1 MEKIRNFCIIAHI
14 DHGKSTLA
22 DRMMEL
28 TGTVEKREMKSQL
41 LDSMELEREKGIT
54 IKLTPVTMKWKDY
67 ILNLI
72 DTPGH
77 VDFSYEV
84 SRSLQAVETAI
95 LVVDATQG
103 IQAQTLA
110 NVYLAIEQDLK
121 IIPVINKVDLPAADV
136 PGVAAQIMN
145 LLGCSREEIIEVS
158 GKTGLNVEKV
168 LDAIISEGVSPTV
181 AESAFPSAGLEFLS
195 TSYTGTPAEPSLRD
209 EPVGSV
215 RNIRVKNPNQDML
228 QGKQSSAVAGKVSS
242 EVTRALIFDSYF
254 DDYRGVVLYVRVFEG
269 EIKKNAEILMMA
281 AGAKGVALEV
291 GILTPKMTPRES
303 LRAGEIGYI
312 VTNLK
317 TTREAKVGDTVTLMK
332 GAEVKR
338 EDEKVTIFRG
348 GKVMEALPGYKN
360 VLPFV
365 YAGFFPVSNDQYKD
379 LKEAIEKLS
388 LSDSALRFEPE
399 NSPVLG
405 FGLRIGFLGLLHMD
419 IIRERLEREFKLDL
433 IVTNPSTNYEVL
445 MNNGEIIEIKSAASL
460 PDPNEILEIR
470 EPWVKGE
477 IILPKGMIGNVLNL
491 INEKRGRQT
500 NLSYIEERAVIDFE
514 APMANLLT
522 DFYDQLKSATSGYA
536 SFNYEL
542 NGYQAEDL
550 VRVDFL
556 VAGHKMDAL
565 SVMAHR
571 SEADGIGREVTKKLK
586 EVIPRQ
592 NYEVALQ
599 AAIGSRII
607 ARETIGAYR
616 KDVTVKIHT
625 GDRDRKAKLLEKQKR
640 GKARMKRFGKVDIP
654 SEAFTVM
661 LKRD

>member
-1 MEKIRNFCIIAHI
+1 MDKIRNFCIIAHI
-14 DHGKSTLA
+14 DHGKSTIA

-28 TGTVEKREMKSQL
+28 SGTVSKREMKEQL

-54 IKLTPVTMKWKDY
+54 IKLAPVTMNWKGY
-67 ILNLI
+67 TLNLI

-84 SRSLQAVETAI
+84 SRSLQAVETAV

-110 NVYLAIEQDLK
+110 NVYLALEQDLK

-136 PGVAAQIMN
+136 EGVAAQIIN
-145 LLGCSREEIIEVS
+145 LLGCSRDEIIEAS
-158 GKTGLNVEKV
+158 GKTGLGVDKI
-168 LDAIISEGVSPTV
+168 LDAIIETPSLDSRSSGAWQGEEKRRSPVATGRADAGRELSDGVST
-181 AESAFPSAGLEFLS
+181 
-195 TSYTGTPAEPSLRD
+195 
-209 EPVGSV
+209 
-215 RNIRVKNPNQDML
+215 K
-228 QGKQSSAVAGKVSS
+228 
-242 EVTRALIFDSYF
+242 ALIFDSYF
-254 DDYRGVVLYVRVFEG
+254 DDYRGVVLYVRIFEG

-281 AGAKGVALEV
+281 AGTKGLALEV
-291 GILTPKMTPRES
+291 GVLTPKMSPREKLS
-303 LRAGEIGYI
+303 EGEIGYI

-317 TTREAKVGDTVTLMK
+317 TTREARVGDTVTIAK
-332 GAEVKR
+332 NPAAQ
-338 EDEKVTIFRG
+338 
-348 GKVMEALPGYKN
+348 ALPGYKH

-388 LSDSALRFEPE
+388 LSDSALVYEPE

-419 IIRERLEREFKLDL
+419 IIRERLEREFGLDL
-433 IVTNPSTNYEVL
+433 IITNPSTNYEVVL
-445 MNNGEIIEIKSAASL
+445 NNGEILEIKSAADL
-460 PDPNEILEIR
+460 PDMSEVLEIR

-477 IILPKGMIGNVLNL
+477 IILPKSMIGNVLNL
-491 INEKRGRQT
+491 INEKRGLQT
-500 NLSYIEERAVIDFE
+500 NLSYIEDRAVIDFE

-542 NGYQAEDL
+542 SGYRTEDL

-556 VAGHKMDAL
+556 VGGHKIDAL
-565 SVMAHR
+565 SIMCHR
-571 SEADGIGREVTKKLK
+571 SEADAIGRETTKKLK

-592 NYEVALQ
+592 NWEVALQ
-599 AAIGSRII
+599 AAIGARII

-640 GKARMKRFGKVDIP
+640 GKARMKRFGKIDIP

>member
-1 MEKIRNFCIIAHI
+1 MNSTNGPSKIRNFCIIAHI
-14 DHGKSTLA
+14 DHGKSTIA

-28 TGTVEKREMKSQL
+28 TGTVEKREMKAQL

-54 IKLTPVTMKWKDY
+54 IKLAPVTMNWKGY

-84 SRSLQAVETAI
+84 SRSLQAVETAV

-110 NVYLAIEQDLK
+110 NVYLALEQDLK

-136 PGVAAQIMN
+136 EKVSLEIIN
-145 LLGCSREEIIEVS
+145 LLGCAPEEIIPVS
-158 GKTGLNVEKV
+158 GKTGLNIDQI
-168 LDAIISEGVSPTV
+168 LDRIVGIGRAEEGEDIG
-181 AESAFPSAGLEFLS
+181 AFRSAAARELAPSARGD
-195 TSYTGTPAEPSLRD
+195 GPDGRGA
-209 EPVGSV
+209 
-215 RNIRVKNPNQDML
+215 NIFA
-228 QGKQSSAVAGKVSS
+228 SSALA
-242 EVTRALIFDSYF
+242 TRALIFDSYF
-254 DDYRGVVLYVRVFEG
+254 DDYRGVVLYVRIFSG
-269 EIKKNAEILMMA
+269 EIPKNSEIKMMA
-281 AGAKGVALEV
+281 AETKGLALEV
-291 GILTPKMTPRES
+291 GTLTPKMTPKNS
-303 LRAGEIGYI
+303 LTEGEIGYI

-317 TTREAKVGDTVTLMK
+317 TTREAKVGDTVTLSK
-332 GAEVKR
+332 NPAE
-338 EDEKVTIFRG
+338 TP
-348 GKVMEALPGYKN
+348 LPGYKN

-379 LKEAIEKLS
+379 LKDALEKLA
-388 LSDSALRFEPE
+388 LSDSALKFEPE

-405 FGLRIGFLGLLHMD
+405 FGLRIGFLGLLHLD
-419 IIRERLEREFKLDL
+419 IIKERLEREFNLDL
-433 IVTNPSTNYEVL
+433 IITNPSTNYRVV
-445 MNNGEIIEIKSAASL
+445 MNSGEELDIKSAADL
-460 PDPNEILEIR
+460 PDVSEVKEIK

-477 IILPKGMIGNVLNL
+477 IILPQNMIGNVLEL
-491 INEKRGRQT
+491 INQKRGHQT
-500 NLSYIEERAVIDFE
+500 NLSYIEDRAVIDFE

-542 NGYQAEDL
+542 NGYKSEDL

-556 VAGHKMDAL
+556 VAGNKIDSL
-565 SVMAHR
+565 SIMCHR
-571 SEADGIGREVTKKLK
+571 TEADAIGREVTKKLK

-592 NYEVALQ
+592 NFEVALQ
-599 AAIGSRII
+599 AAIGARII

-640 GKARMKRFGKVDIP
+640 GKARMKRFGKIDIP

-661 LKRD
+661 LKRN

>member
-1 MEKIRNFCIIAHI
+1 MNSANIRNFCIIAHI

-22 DRMMEL
+22 DRMMEI
-28 TGTVEKREMKSQL
+28 TGTVEKRQMKSQL

-54 IKLTPVTMKWKDY
+54 IKLTPVQMKYKGY
-67 ILNLI
+67 ELNLI

-84 SRSLQAVETAI
+84 SRSLQAVESAI

-110 NVYLAIEQDLK
+110 NVYLAIEQNLT

-136 PGVAAQIMN
+136 ERVSSEIIN
-145 LLGCSREEIIEVS
+145 LLGCDPSEIIPVS
-158 GKTGLNVEKV
+158 AKTGLNVEKV
-168 LDAIISEGVSPTV
+168 LDRIIEFAPAPNKSSVDTSLKK
-181 AESAFPSAGLEFLS
+181 SATLPASNSATLPNS
-195 TSYTGTPAEPSLRD
+195 TPE
-209 EPVGSV
+209 
-215 RNIRVKNPNQDML
+215 
-228 QGKQSSAVAGKVSS
+228 
-242 EVTRALIFDSYF
+242 TRALIFDSYF
-254 DDYRGVVLYVRVFEG
+254 DDYRGVVLYVRIVDG
-269 EIKKNAEILMMA
+269 SIAKNAAIEMLATKTSGI
-281 AGAKGVALEV
+281 ALEV
-291 GILTPKMTPRES
+291 GILKPEMSPKDS
-303 LRAGEIGYI
+303 LSEGEVGYI

-317 TTREAKVGDTVTLMK
+317 TTREAKVGDTVTLK
-332 GAEVKR
+332 KAPVKNP
-338 EDEKVTIFRG
+338 
-348 GKVMEALPGYKN
+348 LPGYKN

-419 IIRERLEREFKLDL
+419 IIKERLEREFKLDL
-433 IVTNPSTNYEVL
+433 VVTNPSTNYEVTL
-445 MNNGEIIEIKSAASL
+445 NSGEELEIKSAANL
-460 PDPNEILEIR
+460 PDASTIAEIR

-477 IILPKGMIGNVLNL
+477 IILPVSMIGNVLQL
-491 INEKRGRQT
+491 IVEKRGLQK
-500 NLSYIEERAVIDFE
+500 NISYLEDRALIDFE

-522 DFYDQLKSATSGYA
+522 DFYDQLKSLTSGYA
-536 SFNYEL
+536 SFNYEI
-542 NGYQAEDL
+542 NGYRAEDL

-556 VAGHKMDAL
+556 VGGEKMDAL
-565 SVMAHR
+565 ALMCHR
-571 SEADGIGREVTKKLK
+571 SEADALGRSITKKLK

-592 NYEVALQ
+592 NFEVALQ
-599 AAIGSRII
+599 AAIGARII
-607 ARETIGAYR
+607 ARETIGAFR

-640 GKARMKRFGKVDIP
+640 GKARMKRFGKIDIP

>member
-1 MEKIRNFCIIAHI
+1 MLSMERIRNFCIIAHI
-14 DHGKSTLA
+14 DHGKSTIA

-28 TGTVEKREMKSQL
+28 TGTVSKREMKSQL
-41 LDSMELEREKGIT
+41 LDSMELEQEKGIT
-54 IKLTPVTMKWKDY
+54 IKLAPVTMQWKGY
-67 ILNLI
+67 TLNLI

-84 SRSLQAVETAI
+84 SRSLQAVETAV

-110 NVYLAIEQDLK
+110 NVYLALEQDLT
-121 IIPVINKVDLPAADV
+121 IIPVINKIDLPAADV
-136 PGVAAQIMN
+136 ERVAAQIIN

-158 GKTGLNVEKV
+158 GKTGKNVDLI
-168 LDAIISEGVSPTV
+168 LDRIIELDGIEVINS
-181 AESAFPSAGLEFLS
+181 
-195 TSYTGTPAEPSLRD
+195 
-209 EPVGSV
+209 
-215 RNIRVKNPNQDML
+215 NQ
-228 QGKQSSAVAGKVSS
+228 
-242 EVTRALIFDSYF
+242 TRALIFDSYF

-269 EIKKNAEILMMA
+269 EIDKNAEIMMMA
-281 AGAKGVALEV
+281 ADSKGLALEV

-303 LRAGEIGYI
+303 LKAGEIGYI

-317 TTREAKVGDTVTLMK
+317 TTREAKVGDTVTL
-332 GAEVKR
+332 VK
-338 EDEKVTIFRG
+338 EPAK
-348 GKVMEALPGYKN
+348 EALPGYKN

-365 YAGFFPVSNDQYKD
+365 YAGFFPVSNDQYKE
-379 LKEAIEKLS
+379 LKEAVEKLS

-419 IIRERLEREFKLDL
+419 IIKERLEREFGLDL
-433 IVTNPSTNYEVL
+433 IVTNPSTNYEVV
-445 MNNGEIIEIKSAASL
+445 MNNGEILEIKSASDL
-460 PDPNEILEIR
+460 PDASEIKEIR

-477 IILPKGMIGNVLNL
+477 IILPKEMIGGVLNL
-491 INEKRGRQT
+491 INAKRGHQT
-500 NLSYIEERAVIDFE
+500 NLSYIEDRAVIDFE

-522 DFYDQLKSATSGYA
+522 DFYDQLKSVTSGYA

-542 NGYQAEDL
+542 NGYRVEDL

-556 VAGHKMDAL
+556 VGGHKMDAL

-599 AAIGSRII
+599 AAIGARII

-625 GDRDRKAKLLEKQKR
+625 GDRDRKAKLLQKQKR
-640 GKARMKRFGKVDIP
+640 GKARMKRFGKIDIP

>member
-1 MEKIRNFCIIAHI
+1 MDKIRNFCIIAHI
-14 DHGKSTLA
+14 DHGKSTIA

-28 TGTVEKREMKSQL
+28 TGTVSKREMHSQL
-41 LDSMELEREKGIT
+41 LDSMELEQEKGIT
-54 IKLTPVTMKWKDY
+54 IKLAPVTMSWKGY
-67 ILNLI
+67 TLNLI

-84 SRSLQAVETAI
+84 SRSLQAVETAV

-110 NVYLAIEQDLK
+110 NVYLALEQDLT

-136 PGVAAQIMN
+136 EKVSAQIIN
-145 LLGCSREEIIEVS
+145 LLGCKREEIIEAS
-158 GKTGLNVEKV
+158 GKTGVGINEI
-168 LDAIISEGVSPTV
+168 LDTIIAIGPEPRIASGDGSLAPVVTGLAPSSSVVTSGSP
-181 AESAFPSAGLEFLS
+181 
-195 TSYTGTPAEPSLRD
+195 
-209 EPVGSV
+209 
-215 RNIRVKNPNQDML
+215 RNNLGFR
-228 QGKQSSAVAGKVSS
+228 SSQ
-242 EVTRALIFDSYF
+242 TRALIFDSYF

-269 EIKKNAEILMMA
+269 EIDKNAEILMMA
-281 AGAKGVALEV
+281 AETRGLALEV
-291 GILTPKMTPRES
+291 GVLTPKMAPRNS
-303 LRAGEIGYI
+303 LKTGEIGYI

-317 TTREAKVGDTVTLMK
+317 TTREAKVGDTVTIAK
-332 GAEVKR
+332 NPA
-338 EDEKVTIFRG
+338 T
-348 GKVMEALPGYKN
+348 EALPGYKN

-419 IIRERLEREFKLDL
+419 IIRERLEREFGLDL
-433 IVTNPSTNYEVL
+433 IVTNPSTNYEVV
-445 MNNGEIIEIKSAASL
+445 MNNGEVIEIKSASDL
-460 PDPNEILEIR
+460 PDASEIKEIR

-477 IILPKGMIGNVLNL
+477 IILPKDMIGGVLNL
-491 INEKRGRQT
+491 INAKRGHQT
-500 NLSYIEERAVIDFE
+500 NLSYIEDRAVIDFE

-542 NGYQAEDL
+542 NGYKTEDL

-556 VAGHKMDAL
+556 VGGHKMDAL

-599 AAIGSRII
+599 AAIGARII

-625 GDRDRKAKLLEKQKR
+625 GDRDRKAKLLQKQKR
-640 GKARMKRFGKVDIP
+640 GKARMKRFGKIDIP

>member
-1 MEKIRNFCIIAHI
+1 MNTEKIRNFCIIAHI

-54 IKLTPVTMKWKDY
+54 IKLAPVQMHYKGY
-67 ILNLI
+67 ELNLI

-84 SRSLQAVETAI
+84 SRSLQAVETAV

-110 NVYLAIEQDLK
+110 NVYLALEQDLK
-121 IIPVINKVDLPAADV
+121 IIPVINKVDLPAAEPEKV
-136 PGVAAQIMN
+136 TKEIVN
-145 LLGCSREEIIEVS
+145 LLGCDPDEIIGVS
-158 GKTGLNVEKV
+158 AKTGLNVDKV
-168 LDAIISEGVSPTV
+168 LDAIINDAPG
-181 AESAFPSAGLEFLS
+181 
-195 TSYTGTPAEPSLRD
+195 PAEPEEDGENL
-209 EPVGSV
+209 
-215 RNIRVKNPNQDML
+215 
-228 QGKQSSAVAGKVSS
+228 
-242 EVTRALIFDSYF
+242 RALIFDSYF
-254 DDYRGVVLYVRVFEG
+254 DDYRGVVLYVRIFNGTLE
-269 EIKKNAEILMMA
+269 KNANIKMMA
-281 AGAKGVALEV
+281 ADKNGIALEV
-291 GILTPKMTPRES
+291 GTLTPKMSPKPE
-303 LRAGEIGYI
+303 LKEGEIGYI

-317 TTREAKVGDTVTLMK
+317 TTREAKVGDTVTLAK
-332 GAEVKR
+332 SPAKEP
-338 EDEKVTIFRG
+338 
-348 GKVMEALPGYKN
+348 LPGYKN

-365 YAGFFPVSNDQYKD
+365 YAGFFPVSNEDYKT

-388 LSDSALRFEPE
+388 LSDSALQYEPE

-419 IIRERLEREFKLDL
+419 IIKERLEREFDLDL
-433 IVTNPSTNYEVL
+433 VVTNPSTNYEVTL
-445 MNNGEIIEIKSAASL
+445 NDGEDLEIKSAADL
-460 PDPNEILEIR
+460 PDATTIAEIR

-477 IILPKGMIGNVLNL
+477 IIVPKNMIGNVLNL
-491 INEKRGRQT
+491 ITEKRGHQT
-500 NLSYIEERAVIDFE
+500 NLSYIEDRAVIDFE

-522 DFYDQLKSATSGYA
+522 DFYDQLKSNTSGYA

-542 NGYQAEDL
+542 SDYRPEDL

-556 VAGHKMDAL
+556 VAGQKIDAL
-565 SVMAHR
+565 AIMCHR
-571 SEADGIGREVTKKLK
+571 SESEKIGREVTKKLK

-592 NYEVALQ
+592 SFEVALQ
-599 AAIGSRII
+599 AAIGARII

-625 GDRDRKAKLLEKQKR
+625 GDRDRKAKLLNKQKR

-661 LKRD
+661 LKRDDN

>member
-1 MEKIRNFCIIAHI
+1 MNSANIRNFCIIAHI

-22 DRMMEL
+22 DRMMEI
-28 TGTVEKREMKSQL
+28 TGTVEKRQMKSQL

-54 IKLTPVTMKWKDY
+54 IKLTPVQMKYKGY
-67 ILNLI
+67 ELNLI

-84 SRSLQAVETAI
+84 SRSLQAVESAI

-110 NVYLAIEQDLK
+110 NVYLAIEQNLT

-136 PGVAAQIMN
+136 ERVSSEIIN
-145 LLGCSREEIIEVS
+145 LLGCDPSEIIPVS
-158 GKTGLNVEKV
+158 AKTGLNVEKV
-168 LDAIISEGVSPTV
+168 LECIIEYAPAPNKSSVDTSLKNSATLPASSSVIHSVSNSAIISTSNSATLPT
-181 AESAFPSAGLEFLS
+181 S
-195 TSYTGTPAEPSLRD
+195 TPE
-209 EPVGSV
+209 
-215 RNIRVKNPNQDML
+215 
-228 QGKQSSAVAGKVSS
+228 
-242 EVTRALIFDSYF
+242 TRALIFDSYF
-254 DDYRGVVLYVRVFEG
+254 DDYRGVVLYVRIVDG
-269 EIKKNAEILMMA
+269 SISKNAAIEMLATKTSGI
-281 AGAKGVALEV
+281 ALEV
-291 GILTPKMTPRES
+291 GILKPEMSHKDS
-303 LRAGEIGYI
+303 LSEGEVGYI

-317 TTREAKVGDTVTLMK
+317 TTREAKVGDTVTLK
-332 GAEVKR
+332 KAPAKNP
-338 EDEKVTIFRG
+338 
-348 GKVMEALPGYKN
+348 LPGYKN

-419 IIRERLEREFKLDL
+419 IIKERLEREFKLDL
-433 IVTNPSTNYEVL
+433 VVTNPSTNYEVTL
-445 MNNGEIIEIKSAASL
+445 NSGEELEIKSAANL
-460 PDPNEILEIR
+460 PDASSIAEIR

-477 IILPKGMIGNVLNL
+477 IILPVSMIGNVLQL
-491 INEKRGRQT
+491 IVEKRGLQK
-500 NLSYIEERAVIDFE
+500 NISYLEDRALIDFE

-522 DFYDQLKSATSGYA
+522 DFYDQLKSLTSGYA
-536 SFNYEL
+536 SFNYEI
-542 NGYQAEDL
+542 NGYRAEDL

-556 VAGHKMDAL
+556 VGGEKMDAL
-565 SVMAHR
+565 ALMCHR
-571 SEADGIGREVTKKLK
+571 SEADALGRSITKKLK

-592 NYEVALQ
+592 NFEVALQ
-599 AAIGSRII
+599 AAIGARII
-607 ARETIGAYR
+607 ARETIGAFR

-640 GKARMKRFGKVDIP
+640 GKARMKRFGKIDIP

>member
-1 MEKIRNFCIIAHI
+1 MDKIRNFCIIAHI
-14 DHGKSTLA
+14 DHGKSTIA

-54 IKLTPVTMKWKDY
+54 IKLAPVTMHWKGY
-67 ILNLI
+67 TLNLI

-84 SRSLQAVETAI
+84 SRSLQAVEAAV

-110 NVYLAIEQDLK
+110 NVYLAIEQDLT

-136 PGVAAQIMN
+136 EKTAAEIIN
-145 LLGCSREEIIEVS
+145 LLGCSRDEIIEAS
-158 GKTGLNVEKV
+158 GKTGYGVDKI
-168 LDAIISEGVSPTV
+168 LDAVVERG
-181 AESAFPSAGLEFLS
+181 
-195 TSYTGTPAEPSLRD
+195 PAPALL
-209 EPVGSV
+209 GS
-215 RNIRVKNPNQDML
+215 Q
-228 QGKQSSAVAGKVSS
+228 A
-242 EVTRALIFDSYF
+242 TRALIFDSYF
-254 DDYRGVVLYVRVFEG
+254 DDYRGVVLYVRIFEG
-269 EIKKNAEILMMA
+269 EIKKNSEILMMA
-281 AGAKGVALEV
+281 AETKGLALEV
-291 GILTPKMTPRES
+291 GVLTPKMTPRES
-303 LRAGEIGYI
+303 LKAGEIGYI

-317 TTREAKVGDTVTLMK
+317 TTREAKVGDTVTLAK
-332 GAEVKR
+332 NLA
-338 EDEKVTIFRG
+338 TT
-348 GKVMEALPGYKN
+348 ALPGYKN

-379 LKEAIEKLS
+379 LREAIEKLA

-399 NSPVLG
+399 SSPVLG

-419 IIRERLEREFKLDL
+419 IIRERLEREFGLDL
-433 IVTNPSTNYEVL
+433 IVTNPSTNYEVV
-445 MNNGEIIEIKSAASL
+445 MNNGEVREIKSAADL
-460 PDPNEILEIR
+460 PDVSEVKEIR

-477 IILPKGMIGNVLNL
+477 IILPKNMIGNVLNL
-491 INEKRGRQT
+491 INEKRGHQT

-542 NGYQAEDL
+542 NGYKAEDL

-565 SVMAHR
+565 SVMCHR
-571 SEADGIGREVTKKLK
+571 SEAEAIGREVTRKLK

-599 AAIGSRII
+599 AAIGARII

>member
-1 MEKIRNFCIIAHI
+1 MNSANIRNFCIIAHI

-22 DRMMEL
+22 DRMMEI
-28 TGTVEKREMKSQL
+28 TGTVEKRQMKSQL

-54 IKLTPVTMKWKDY
+54 IKLTPVQMKYKGY
-67 ILNLI
+67 ELNLI

-84 SRSLQAVETAI
+84 SRSLQAVESAI

-110 NVYLAIEQDLK
+110 NVYLAIEQNLT

-136 PGVAAQIMN
+136 ERVSNEIIN
-145 LLGCSREEIIEVS
+145 LLGCDPSEIIPVS
-158 GKTGLNVEKV
+158 AKTGLNVEKV
-168 LDAIISEGVSPTV
+168 LDRIIEFAPAPNKSSVDTSLTDQTAVSAANSE
-181 AESAFPSAGLEFLS
+181 
-195 TSYTGTPAEPSLRD
+195 
-209 EPVGSV
+209 
-215 RNIRVKNPNQDML
+215 
-228 QGKQSSAVAGKVSS
+228 
-242 EVTRALIFDSYF
+242 TRALIFDSYF
-254 DDYRGVVLYVRVFEG
+254 DDYRGVVLYVRIVDG
-269 EIKKNAEILMMA
+269 SINKNAAIQMLA
-281 AGAKGVALEV
+281 AQTSGIALEV
-291 GILTPKMTPRES
+291 GILKPEMSPKDS
-303 LRAGEIGYI
+303 LNEGEVGYI

-317 TTREAKVGDTVTLMK
+317 TTREAKVGDTVTLK
-332 GAEVKR
+332 KAPAKNP
-338 EDEKVTIFRG
+338 
-348 GKVMEALPGYKN
+348 LPGYKN

-419 IIRERLEREFKLDL
+419 IIKERLEREFKLDL
-433 IVTNPSTNYEVL
+433 VVTNPSTNYEVTL
-445 MNNGEIIEIKSAASL
+445 NSGEELEIKSAANL
-460 PDPNEILEIR
+460 PDASTIAEIR

-477 IILPKGMIGNVLNL
+477 IILPVSMIGNVLQL
-491 INEKRGRQT
+491 IVEKRGLQK
-500 NLSYIEERAVIDFE
+500 NISYLEDRALIDFE

-522 DFYDQLKSATSGYA
+522 DFYDQLKSLTSGYA
-536 SFNYEL
+536 SFNYEI
-542 NGYQAEDL
+542 NGYRAEDL

-556 VAGHKMDAL
+556 VGGEKMDAL
-565 SVMAHR
+565 ALMCHR
-571 SEADGIGREVTKKLK
+571 SEADALGRSITKKLK

-592 NYEVALQ
+592 NFEVALQ
-599 AAIGSRII
+599 AAIGARII
-607 ARETIGAYR
+607 ARETIGAFR

-640 GKARMKRFGKVDIP
+640 GKARMKRFGKIDIP

>member
-14 DHGKSTLA
+14 DHGKSTIA

-28 TGTVEKREMKSQL
+28 SGTVSKREMKDQL

-54 IKLTPVTMKWKDY
+54 IKLTPVTMNWKGY
-67 ILNLI
+67 TLNLI

-84 SRSLQAVETAI
+84 SRSLQAVEAAV

-110 NVYLAIEQDLK
+110 NVYLALEQDLE

-136 PGVAAQIMN
+136 DGVAAQIIN
-145 LLGCSREEIIEVS
+145 LLGCSREDILEVS
-158 GKTGLNVEKV
+158 GKTGYNVDKILDRIIGLNDIKS
-168 LDAIISEGVSPTV
+168 D
-181 AESAFPSAGLEFLS
+181 
-195 TSYTGTPAEPSLRD
+195 
-209 EPVGSV
+209 GSD
-215 RNIRVKNPNQDML
+215 K
-228 QGKQSSAVAGKVSS
+228 
-242 EVTRALIFDSYF
+242 TRALIFDSYF
-254 DDYRGVVLYVRVFEG
+254 DDYRGVVLYVRIFGG
-269 EIKKNAEILMMA
+269 EIPKNAEILMMA
-281 AGAKGVALEV
+281 AETKGLALEV
-291 GILTPKMTPRES
+291 GVLTPKMSPREKLS
-303 LRAGEIGYI
+303 EGQIGYI

-317 TTREAKVGDTVTLMK
+317 TTREARVGDTVTLAK
-332 GAEVKR
+332 APAA
-338 EDEKVTIFRG
+338 
-348 GKVMEALPGYKN
+348 EALPGYKH

-379 LKEAIEKLS
+379 LKEAIEKLA
-388 LSDSALRFEPE
+388 LSDSALLYEPE

-419 IIRERLEREFKLDL
+419 IIRERLEREFGLEL
-433 IVTNPSTNYEVL
+433 IVTNPSTNYEVV
-445 MNNGEIIEIKSAASL
+445 MNNGAMREIKSAADL
-460 PDPNEILEIR
+460 PDVSEVREIR

-477 IILPKGMIGNVLNL
+477 IIVPKPMIGNVLNL
-491 INEKRGRQT
+491 INEKRGHQT
-500 NLSYIEERAVIDFE
+500 NLSYIEDRAVIDFE

-542 NGYQAEDL
+542 SGYRAEDL

-556 VAGHKMDAL
+556 VGGHKIDAL
-565 SVMAHR
+565 SVMCHR
-571 SEADGIGREVTKKLK
+571 SEADAIGRETTKKLK

-592 NYEVALQ
+592 NWEVALQ
-599 AAIGSRII
+599 AAIGARII

-625 GDRDRKAKLLEKQKR
+625 GGRDRKAKLLDKQKR
-640 GKARMKRFGKVDIP
+640 GKARMKRFGKIDIP

>member
-1 MEKIRNFCIIAHI
+1 MNSDHIRNFCIIAHI

-22 DRMMEL
+22 DRMMEI
-28 TGTVEKREMKSQL
+28 TATVEKRQMKSQL

-54 IKLTPVTMKWKDY
+54 IKLTPVQMHYKGFE
-67 ILNLI
+67 LNLI

-84 SRSLQAVETAI
+84 SRSLQAVESAI

-110 NVYLAIEQDLK
+110 NVYLALEQDLT
-121 IIPVINKVDLPAADV
+121 IIPVINKIDLPAADV
-136 PGVAAQIMN
+136 EKVSNEIIN
-145 LLGCSREEIIEVS
+145 LLGCKKEEIIPVS
-158 GKTGLNVEKV
+158 AKTGLNVEAV
-168 LDAIISEGVSPTV
+168 LDAIINKAPSPK
-181 AESAFPSAGLEFLS
+181 SPLNLE
-195 TSYTGTPAEPSLRD
+195 A
-209 EPVGSV
+209 
-215 RNIRVKNPNQDML
+215 
-228 QGKQSSAVAGKVSS
+228 AVAPDQ
-242 EVTRALIFDSYF
+242 TRALIFDSYF
-254 DDYRGVVLYVRVFEG
+254 DDYRGVVLYVRIFNG
-269 EIKKNAEILMMA
+269 QIKKNDNIFMMA
-281 AGAKGVALEV
+281 SKINGIALDVGVLKPGMQPKDSLSEGEV
-291 GILTPKMTPRES
+291 
-303 LRAGEIGYI
+303 GYI

-317 TTREAKVGDTVTLMK
+317 TTREAKVGDTVTLYK
-332 GAEVKR
+332 KPAK
-338 EDEKVTIFRG
+338 TP
-348 GKVMEALPGYKN
+348 LPGYKN

-419 IIRERLEREFKLDL
+419 IIKERLEREFKLDL
-433 IVTNPSTNYEVL
+433 VVTNPSTNYQVRL
-445 MNNGEIIEIKSAASL
+445 NSGEELEIKSASNL
-460 PDPNEILEIR
+460 PDTSYVAEIR

-477 IILPKGMIGNVLNL
+477 IILPVSMIGNVLTL
-491 INEKRGRQT
+491 IVEKRGLQK
-500 NLSYIEERAVIDFE
+500 NISYLEDRAVINFE

-522 DFYDQLKSATSGYA
+522 DFYDQLKSLTSGYA
-536 SFNYEL
+536 SFNYEISDYRP
-542 NGYQAEDL
+542 GDL

-556 VAGHKMDAL
+556 IGGERMDAL
-565 SVMAHR
+565 ALMCHR
-571 SEADGIGREVTKKLK
+571 SEADAIGRTITKKLK

-592 NYEVALQ
+592 NFEVALQ
-599 AAIGSRII
+599 AAIGARII
-607 ARETIGAYR
+607 ARETIGAFR

-640 GKARMKRFGKVDIP
+640 GKARMKRFGKIDIP

-661 LKRD
+661 LNRD

>member
-1 MEKIRNFCIIAHI
+1 MNSANIRNFCIIAHI

-22 DRMMEL
+22 DRMMEI
-28 TGTVEKREMKSQL
+28 TGTVEKRQMKSQL

-54 IKLTPVTMKWKDY
+54 IKLTPVQMKYKGY
-67 ILNLI
+67 ELNLI

-84 SRSLQAVETAI
+84 SRSLQAVESAI

-110 NVYLAIEQDLK
+110 NVYLAIEQNLT

-136 PGVAAQIMN
+136 ERVSSEIIN
-145 LLGCSREEIIEVS
+145 LLGCDPSEIIPVS
-158 GKTGLNVEKV
+158 AKTGLNVEKV
-168 LDAIISEGVSPTV
+168 LECIIEYAPAPNKSSVDTSLKNSATPPTSN
-181 AESAFPSAGLEFLS
+181 SATLPTS
-195 TSYTGTPAEPSLRD
+195 TPE
-209 EPVGSV
+209 
-215 RNIRVKNPNQDML
+215 
-228 QGKQSSAVAGKVSS
+228 
-242 EVTRALIFDSYF
+242 TRALIFDSYF
-254 DDYRGVVLYVRVFEG
+254 DDYRGVVLYVRIVDG
-269 EIKKNAEILMMA
+269 SISKNAAIQMLA
-281 AGAKGVALEV
+281 AQTSGIALEV
-291 GILTPKMTPRES
+291 GILKPKMSPKDS
-303 LRAGEIGYI
+303 LNEGEVGYI

-317 TTREAKVGDTVTLMK
+317 TTREAKVGDTVTLK
-332 GAEVKR
+332 KAPAKNP
-338 EDEKVTIFRG
+338 
-348 GKVMEALPGYKN
+348 LPGYKN

-419 IIRERLEREFKLDL
+419 IIKERLEREFKLDL
-433 IVTNPSTNYEVL
+433 VVTNPSTNYEVTL
-445 MNNGEIIEIKSAASL
+445 NSGEELEIKSAANL
-460 PDPNEILEIR
+460 PDASTIAEIR

-477 IILPKGMIGNVLNL
+477 IILPVSMIGNVLQL
-491 INEKRGRQT
+491 IVEKRGLQK
-500 NLSYIEERAVIDFE
+500 NISYLEDRALIDFE

-522 DFYDQLKSATSGYA
+522 DFYDQLKSLTSGYA
-536 SFNYEL
+536 SFNYEI
-542 NGYQAEDL
+542 NGYRAEDL

-556 VAGHKMDAL
+556 VGGEKMDAL
-565 SVMAHR
+565 ALMCHR
-571 SEADGIGREVTKKLK
+571 SEADALGRSITKKLK

-592 NYEVALQ
+592 NFEVALQ
-599 AAIGSRII
+599 AAIGARII
-607 ARETIGAYR
+607 ARETIGAFR

-640 GKARMKRFGKVDIP
+640 GKARMKRFGKIDIP

>member
-1 MEKIRNFCIIAHI
+1 MNSANIRNFCIIAHI

-22 DRMMEL
+22 DRMMEI
-28 TGTVEKREMKSQL
+28 TGTVEKRQMKSQL

-54 IKLTPVTMKWKDY
+54 IKLTPVQMKYKGY
-67 ILNLI
+67 ELNLI

-84 SRSLQAVETAI
+84 SRSLQAVESAI

-110 NVYLAIEQDLK
+110 NVYLAIEQNLT

-136 PGVAAQIMN
+136 ERVSSEIIN
-145 LLGCSREEIIEVS
+145 LLGCDPSEIIPVS
-158 GKTGLNVEKV
+158 AKTGLNVEKV
-168 LDAIISEGVSPTV
+168 LDRIIEFAPAPNKSSVDTSLTDHTTVFATNSE
-181 AESAFPSAGLEFLS
+181 
-195 TSYTGTPAEPSLRD
+195 
-209 EPVGSV
+209 
-215 RNIRVKNPNQDML
+215 
-228 QGKQSSAVAGKVSS
+228 
-242 EVTRALIFDSYF
+242 TRALIFDSYF
-254 DDYRGVVLYVRVFEG
+254 DDYRGVVLYVRIVDG
-269 EIKKNAEILMMA
+269 SINKNAAIQMLA
-281 AGAKGVALEV
+281 AQTSGIALEV
-291 GILTPKMTPRES
+291 GILKPEMSPKDS
-303 LRAGEIGYI
+303 LSEGEVGYI

-317 TTREAKVGDTVTLMK
+317 TTREAKVGDTVTLK
-332 GAEVKR
+332 KAPAKNP
-338 EDEKVTIFRG
+338 
-348 GKVMEALPGYKN
+348 LPGYKN

-419 IIRERLEREFKLDL
+419 IIKERLEREFKLDL
-433 IVTNPSTNYEVL
+433 VVTNPSTNYEVTL
-445 MNNGEIIEIKSAASL
+445 NSGEELEIKSAANL
-460 PDPNEILEIR
+460 PDASTIAEIR

-477 IILPKGMIGNVLNL
+477 IILPVSMIGNVLQL
-491 INEKRGRQT
+491 IVEKRGLQK
-500 NLSYIEERAVIDFE
+500 NISYLEDRALIDFE

-522 DFYDQLKSATSGYA
+522 DFYDQLKSLTSGYA
-536 SFNYEL
+536 SFNYEI
-542 NGYQAEDL
+542 NGYRAEDL

-556 VAGHKMDAL
+556 VGGEKMDAL
-565 SVMAHR
+565 ALMCHR
-571 SEADGIGREVTKKLK
+571 SEADALGRSITKKLK

-592 NYEVALQ
+592 NFEVALQ
-599 AAIGSRII
+599 AAIGARII
-607 ARETIGAYR
+607 ARETIGAFR

-640 GKARMKRFGKVDIP
+640 GKARMKRFGKIDIP

>member
-14 DHGKSTLA
+14 DHGKSTIA

-28 TGTVEKREMKSQL
+28 TGTVEKREMKAQL

-54 IKLTPVTMKWKDY
+54 IKLTPVTMHWKGY
-67 ILNLI
+67 TLNLI

-84 SRSLQAVETAI
+84 SRSLQAVEAAV

-110 NVYLAIEQDLK
+110 NVYLALEQNLT
-121 IIPVINKVDLPAADV
+121 IIPVVNKVDLPAADV
-136 PGVAAQIMN
+136 EKVSLQIMN
-145 LLGCSREEIIEVS
+145 LLGCTREEIIEAS
-158 GKTGLNVEKV
+158 GKTGLGVDKI
-168 LDAIISEGVSPTV
+168 LDAVVSG
-181 AESAFPSAGLEFLS
+181 PSPEKMSDSG
-195 TSYTGTPAEPSLRD
+195 
-209 EPVGSV
+209 
-215 RNIRVKNPNQDML
+215 Q
-228 QGKQSSAVAGKVSS
+228 
-242 EVTRALIFDSYF
+242 TRALIFDSYF
-254 DDYRGVVLYVRVFEG
+254 DDYRGVVLYVRIFEG
-269 EIKKNAEILMMA
+269 EILKNAEILMMA
-281 AGAKGVALEV
+281 AGTKGLALEV
-291 GILTPKMTPRES
+291 GVLTPKMSPKEKLS
-303 LRAGEIGYI
+303 EGEIGYI

-317 TTREAKVGDTVTLMK
+317 TTREAKVGDTVTL
-332 GAEVKR
+332 VKNPA
-338 EDEKVTIFRG
+338 G
-348 GKVMEALPGYKN
+348 EALPGYKD

-379 LKEAIEKLS
+379 LKEAVEKLS

-433 IVTNPSTNYEVL
+433 IVTNPSTNYEVV
-445 MNNGEIIEIKSAASL
+445 MNNSEVVEIKSASNL
-460 PDPNEILEIR
+460 PDASEIREVR

-477 IILPKGMIGNVLNL
+477 IILPKSMIGNVLNL
-491 INEKRGRQT
+491 INERRGHQT
-500 NLSYIEERAVIDFE
+500 NVSYIEDRAVIDFE

-542 NGYQAEDL
+542 SDYRAEDL
-550 VRVDFL
+550 VRIDFL

-571 SEADGIGREVTKKLK
+571 SEADAIGREVTKKLK

-599 AAIGSRII
+599 AAIGARII

-640 GKARMKRFGKVDIP
+640 GKARMKRFGKIDIP

>member
-1 MEKIRNFCIIAHI
+1 MNSANIRNFCIIAHI

-22 DRMMEL
+22 DRMMEI
-28 TGTVEKREMKSQL
+28 TGTVEKRQMKSQL

-54 IKLTPVTMKWKDY
+54 IKLTPVQMKYKGY
-67 ILNLI
+67 ELNLI

-84 SRSLQAVETAI
+84 SRSLQAVESAI

-110 NVYLAIEQDLK
+110 NVYLAIEQNLT

-136 PGVAAQIMN
+136 ERVSSEIIN
-145 LLGCSREEIIEVS
+145 LLGCDPSEIIPVS
-158 GKTGLNVEKV
+158 AKTGLNVEKV
-168 LDAIISEGVSPTV
+168 LDRIIEYAPAPNKSSVDTSLKKSATLPGSNSTTLPT
-181 AESAFPSAGLEFLS
+181 S
-195 TSYTGTPAEPSLRD
+195 TSATIPASNSAALPTPT
-209 EPVGSV
+209 
-215 RNIRVKNPNQDML
+215 
-228 QGKQSSAVAGKVSS
+228 S
-242 EVTRALIFDSYF
+242 ETRALIFDSYF
-254 DDYRGVVLYVRVFEG
+254 DDYRGVVLYVRIVDG
-269 EIKKNAEILMMA
+269 SISKNAAIEMLA
-281 AGAKGVALEV
+281 AKTSGIALEV
-291 GILTPKMTPRES
+291 GILKPEMSPKDS
-303 LRAGEIGYI
+303 LNEGEVGYI

-317 TTREAKVGDTVTLMK
+317 TTREAKVGDTVTLK
-332 GAEVKR
+332 KAPAKNP
-338 EDEKVTIFRG
+338 
-348 GKVMEALPGYKN
+348 LPGYKN

-419 IIRERLEREFKLDL
+419 IIKERLEREFKLDL
-433 IVTNPSTNYEVL
+433 VVTNPSTNYEVTL
-445 MNNGEIIEIKSAASL
+445 NSGEELEIKSAANL
-460 PDPNEILEIR
+460 PDASSIAEIR

-477 IILPKGMIGNVLNL
+477 IILPVSMIGNVLQL
-491 INEKRGRQT
+491 IVEKRGLQK
-500 NLSYIEERAVIDFE
+500 NISYLEDRALIDFE

-522 DFYDQLKSATSGYA
+522 DFYDQLKSLTSGYA
-536 SFNYEL
+536 SFNYEI
-542 NGYQAEDL
+542 NGYRAEDL

-556 VAGHKMDAL
+556 VGGEKMDAL
-565 SVMAHR
+565 ALMCHR
-571 SEADGIGREVTKKLK
+571 SEADALGRSITKKLK

-592 NYEVALQ
+592 NFEVALQ
-599 AAIGSRII
+599 AAIGARII
-607 ARETIGAYR
+607 ARETIGAFR

-640 GKARMKRFGKVDIP
+640 GKARMKRFGKIDIP